1 MSPVKTDT
9 VYKRA
14 FNSMLELVAAAP
26 PRSVMPSESE
36 LSTRMAVSRTTVRK
50 VLREFAERRI
60 VGGEGTSNVVLR
72 APTDEDRFPDAETV
86 SAAAQVETRFMEWM
100 LRGDLK
106 PGAAINALDLARQF
120 GVSTTGIREFL
131 NRFARFGLI
140 ERRPN
145 AHWVFKGFNRD
156 FALELFDIREMF
168 ELRSALAFARLD
180 ADSPLWPKLRS
191 IRHEHERLLAE
202 IDTRFHDFSDL
213 DNRFHRLVH
222 EAAHNRFI
230 EDFYD
235 VIAFIF
241 HYHYQWNKTLEKQR
255 NRVATLEH
263 LDYIDALL
271 SHDPG
276 RVETACRRHL
286 DSARQTLLASLAP
299 ESAGAADALTDTAR
313 STK

>member
-1 MSPVKTDT
+1 MKTDT

-14 FNSMLELVAAAP
+14 FNQMLELVSSTPAGAIL
-26 PRSVMPSESE
+26 PSEND
-36 LSTRMAVSRTTVRK
+36 LSNRIAVSRTTVRK
-50 VLREFAERRI
+50 VLRQLEERRI
-60 VGGEGTSNVVLR
+60 VGDRGAGKVVLR
-72 APTDEDRFPDAETV
+72 GPTNLDPFPDAETV
-86 SAAAQVETRFMEWM
+86 STAAQVETRFMEWM

-106 PGAAINALDLARQF
+106 AGTAINSLDLARQF

-145 AHWVFKGFNRD
+145 ARWVFKGFTKD
-156 FALELFDIREMF
+156 FALELSDIRELF
-168 ELRSALAFARLD
+168 ELRSALAFAKLP
-180 ADSPLWPKLRS
+180 ADSPLWGRLRA
-191 IRHEHERLLAE
+191 IRRQHEQLLDDIE
-202 IDTRFHDFSDL
+202 SRFHDFSDL

-222 EAAHNRFI
+222 DASRNRFI

-235 VIAFIF
+235 IIAFIF

-255 NRVATLEH
+255 NRIAIVEH

-271 SHDPG
+271 SLDAE
-276 RVETACRRHL
+276 RVEVACRRHL
-286 DSARQTLLASLAP
+286 GSARVTLLASLAP
-299 ESAGAADALTDTAR
+299 DAGTAAEVAILTAAAR